1 VQLGRDFPLKCLDT
15 DLLVA
20 ILRGRKEAYAS
31 AQKLDQ
37 EGNAATTSINVFELF
52 YGANKSQLKAQ
63 NLKETEKLLARLEVL
78 PLDKS
83 AAKMAGEISAKLAES
98 GRPIDFRDAMIAA
111 IAIQN
116 GTTILTRNTEHFLRI
131 SDLKVKSW

>member
-1 VQLGRDFPLKCLDT
+1 MQLERDFLLKCLDT

-20 ILRGRKEAYAS
+20 ILRGKQEAYAS
-31 AQKLDQ
+31 AQELDQ

-52 YGANKSQLKAQ
+52 YGANKSQLKIQ
-63 NLKETEKLLARLEVL
+63 NIKETEKLLAKLEIF

-83 AAKMAGEISAKLAES
+83 AAKAAGEISAKLSEK
-98 GRPIDFRDAMIAA
+98 GRPIDYRDAMIAA

-116 GTTILTRNTEHFLRI
+116 GRTLLTRNAEHFQRI
-131 SDLKVKSW
+131 KDLKVKGW